1 MAYLRRPK
9 SMTSTLRAFGA
20 RARHGSL
27 RTLLIAGAAL
37 GGTGLA
43 VSACSGSSL
52 SATGSG
58 GGAARQAAAP
68 AAGAPAA
75 QKAAGDFAANSGA
88 SGTRTAITGKLAK
101 VVLPARSIIYT
112 ANLSLR
118 VKKGSTVSAKADQAA
133 NIVTAVGGYVS
144 GEQEVVPPGKH
155 RVPQIDLTLK
165 IPSAQYAPIL
175 TKLKGLGEKI
185 SFNSHAVDVTQE
197 VADVASRVTSAQSAI
212 KQLRALLSHAGSVTQ
227 LLTVQQTIN
236 RQESDLEALLAQQRA
251 LAHET
256 SYATVTVVLVGH
268 HAPVAPP
275 KPKKSSP
282 GFVAGLKGGWHALV
296 TVVGW
301 VVTVL
306 GSLLPFLVPIA
317 VLAAIALGGRRR
329 LARRKAPRASEP
341 PAPAAS

>member
-9 SMTSTLRAFGA
+9 SMTSSFRAFGA
-20 RARHGSL
+20 RARDGSL
-27 RTLLIAGAAL
+27 RTLFIAGAAL
-37 GGTGLA
+37 VGTGLA
-43 VSACSGSSL
+43 VTACSAASRNA
-52 SATGSG
+52 ATSG
-58 GGAARQAAAP
+58 GGAAGAPLAGQP
-68 AAGAPAA
+68 AA
-75 QKAAGDFAANSGA
+75 KHAAGDYGTNSGA
-88 SGTRTAITGKLAK
+88 TGTRTPLTSTLAN
-101 VVLPARSIIYT
+101 VALPARSIIYT

-118 VKKGSTVSAKADQAA
+118 IKKGSTVSAKADQAA
-133 NIVTAVGGYVS
+133 SLVTAVGGYVS
-144 GEQEVVPPGKH
+144 GEQEVVPPGKDQ
-155 RVPQIDLTLK
+155 VPQTDLTLK
-165 IPSAQYAPIL
+165 IPAPQYTPVLA
-175 TKLKGLGEKI
+175 KLKGLGDPI
-185 SFNSHAVDVTQE
+185 SFNSRAVDVTQE

-268 HAPVAPP
+268 RHHAHIVP

-282 GFVAGLKGGWHALV
+282 GFVAGLTGGWHALV
-296 TVVGW
+296 TIVGW

-306 GSLLPFLVPIA
+306 GSLLPFLIPIA
-317 VLAAIALGGRRR
+317 VLAAIALQGRRR
-329 LARRKAPRASEP
+329 LARRKAPPASEP

>member
-43 VSACSGSSL
+43 VSACSGSAS
-52 SATGSG
+52 SGTGG
-58 GGAARQAAAP
+58 GGAAVPRQAGAP
-68 AAGAPAA
+68 AAGAPSA
-75 QKAAGDFAANSGA
+75 QKAAGDFSGNTGA
-88 SGTRTAITGKLAK
+88 SGTHAITSKLAK

-118 VKKGSTVSAKADQAA
+118 VTKGSTVSAKADQAA

-155 RVPQIDLTLK
+155 RVPEIDLTLK

-175 TKLKGLGEKI
+175 AKLKGLGERI

-268 HAPVAPP
+268 HAPVPPP

-317 VLAAIALGGRRR
+317 VLAAIALAGRRR
-329 LARRKAPRASEP
+329 LARRKAPPASEP

>member
-1 MAYLRRPK
+1 
-9 SMTSTLRAFGA
+9 
-20 RARHGSL
+20 
-27 RTLLIAGAAL
+27 
-37 GGTGLA
+37 
-43 VSACSGSSL
+43 
-52 SATGSG
+52 
-58 GGAARQAAAP
+58 
-68 AAGAPAA
+68 
-75 QKAAGDFAANSGA
+75 
-88 SGTRTAITGKLAK
+88 KLAK

-118 VKKGSTVSAKADQAA
+118 VTKGSTVSAKADQAA

-144 GEQEVVPPGKH
+144 GEQEIVPPGKH

-175 TKLKGLGEKI
+175 AKLKGQLGDKI

-268 HAPVAPP
+268 HAPVAAP

-317 VLAAIALGGRRR
+317 VLAAIALAGRRR